1 MKQIHLGGWRGG
13 WTIYNISRGSL
24 EILQTQ
30 IHFCV
35 MWWVMWVGNRY
46 PEGVDKDREGG
57 CVANLLGGAIAS
69 TNTNTIEKS
78 NTNADVNTYQARSR
92 YMYVYSRSRNR

>member
-1 MKQIHLGGWRGG
+1 
-13 WTIYNISRGSL
+13 
-24 EILQTQ
+24 
-30 IHFCV
+30 

-92 YMYVYSRSRNR
+92 YMYMYVVEI